1 VQGSNLRPSACKA
14 DRSENLGFG
23 GKFRVLGAILRICW
37 WIWTRV
43 TLVEVVAKMQV
54 AVKAED
60 LQWNQLIDAFLF
72 AERAIGITKS
82 TYALYVSRLRIFR
95 DFHLQTNRP
104 CRSPLDCTP
113 ECVQAFFVY
122 LTHNNRKL
130 ITVHAYYR
138 ELRTFFNWI
147 RGIGLRHDNPMD
159 RIKPPK
165 PETPLPKTVT
175 EDHFLAVM
183 KQIDTSD
190 PKQIRWV
197 ALFALLFDTGA
208 RANEALTLR
217 IGDIDLKNRLL
228 RIKGKGN
235 KERIIPFGRMTATL
249 LAKHLSLLA
258 ARRNLTDEDYVFQ
271 TANGTHIEVRSA
283 HRRWWKLQI
292 RAGLKPLPLHGLRHG
307 FARAWLLS
315 GGDAFSLQLLLG
327 HSRAET
333 TQRYVTLFASDL
345 QSKHAQ
351 HSPVDRLYSSG
362 NIRKN
367 KLPRG

>member
-1 VQGSNLRPSACKA
+1 MH
-14 DRSENLGFG
+14 
-23 GKFRVLGAILRICW
+23 
-37 WIWTRV
+37 V
-43 TLVEVVAKMQV
+43 TA
-54 AVKAED
+54 KAEE
-60 LQWNQLIDAFLF
+60 LQWDQLIDAFLF
-72 AERAIGITKS
+72 AERAIGISKA

-95 DFHLQTNRP
+95 DFHFKTNRP

-113 ECVQAFFVY
+113 ECIQSFFVY
-122 LTHNNRKL
+122 LTQNNRKL

-147 RGIGLRHDNPMD
+147 CGIGLRQDNPMD

-165 PETPLPKTVT
+165 PETPLPRTVT
-175 EDHFLAVM
+175 EDHFLTVM
-183 KQIDTSD
+183 QQINTSD
-190 PKQIRWV
+190 PRQIRWA

-208 RANEALTLR
+208 RAGEALALR
-217 IGDIDLKNRLL
+217 VGDIDLKNRLL

-235 KERIIPFGRMTATL
+235 KERVVPFGRLTAAL

-258 ARRNLTDEDYVFQ
+258 AKKNLTNEDYVFQ
-271 TANGTHIEVRSA
+271 TENGTPIQVRNA

-315 GGDAFSLQLLLG
+315 GGDAFSLQMLLG
-327 HSRAET
+327 HTRAET
-333 TQRYVTLFASDL
+333 TQRYVFLFASDL

-351 HSPVDRLYSSG
+351 HSPVDRLFSIG
-362 NIRKN
+362 TIGAKN